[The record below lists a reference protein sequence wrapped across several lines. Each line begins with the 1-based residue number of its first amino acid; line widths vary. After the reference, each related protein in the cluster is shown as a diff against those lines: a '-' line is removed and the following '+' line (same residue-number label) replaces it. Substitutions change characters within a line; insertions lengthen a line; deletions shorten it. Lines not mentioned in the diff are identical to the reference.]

1 MGTHYHHLTLED
13 RCDLARLHADGRS
26 LRQIAAALDRP
37 PSTVAREMK
46 RNRSRIQG
54 YQPRYAEQ
62 QARARRWRGAKL
74 DRDASLRTT
83 VLTHLQ
89 QGWTPEQVAGRLA
102 RDAGRSVISHETI
115 YRFLYAQ
122 ITRTKTYAWRH
133 YLPHAKATR
142 GRRRKRRSPAALMAH
157 RRPLADRPAAAA
169 DRQTPGHWEADLMLF
184 RTYGQAVLTLHERTS
199 RLLLAVRPPGKAA
212 APIAHA
218 LTHLLTPMPP
228 DGRQTVTFDNG
239 TEFACHHHLHAL
251 GIETFFCDPY
261 APWQKGGVENAIGR
275 LRRTLPRKTDLA
287 TLSDQRFHH
296 LVHAYN
302 HTPRK
307 CLGYATPAEIFIH
320 QVLHLKCESTMLIL
334 LHPGPLPGGERL

>member
-1 MGTHYHHLTLED
+1 
-13 RCDLARLHADGRS
+13 
-26 LRQIAAALDRP
+26 
-37 PSTVAREMK
+37 
-46 RNRSRIQG
+46 
-54 YQPRYAEQ
+54 
-62 QARARRWRGAKL
+62 
-74 DRDASLRTT
+74 
-83 VLTHLQ
+83 
-89 QGWTPEQVAGRLA
+89 
-102 RDAGRSVISHETI
+102 
-115 YRFLYAQ
+115 
-122 ITRTKTYAWRH
+122 
-133 YLPHAKATR
+133 
-142 GRRRKRRSPAALMAH
+142 
-157 RRPLADRPAAAA
+157 
-169 DRQTPGHWEADLMLF
+169 MLF

-228 DGRQTVTFDNG
+228 HGRQTVTFDNG
-239 TEFACHHHLHAL
+239 TEFASHHRLHAL
-251 GIETFFCDPY
+251 GIETFFCDFY

-320 QVLHLKCESTMLIL
+320 QVLHLKCESTFPFARARRWGHRTEDRVRAFL
-334 LHPGPLPGGERL
+334 PLTPPLSLKGRGGRIGGEGRGRNGALLIAFWCRPTWRRGEGEVSVVLAAR